1 MLQLIN
7 FCILWFHIF
16 HDHYL
21 DPKKGP
27 NRPKSAQFVLLLRE
41 LRALTQCVLA
51 NLS

>member
-21 DPKKGP
+21 DPKK
-27 NRPKSAQFVLLLRE
+27 RPKSAQFVLLLRE